1 MTDLIRVLLVDDH
14 PLVIDGIQA
23 RLESGGG
30 IEVVGQAGNGREA
43 IEQVRS
49 LRPDVVLMDV
59 SMPVMNGL
67 EATRELRLCSPET
80 RVLILSMHD
89 NREYMVELMQSGARG
104 YILKDVSATEMVKA
118 IETVCQGGT
127 FFSASASSTLFSH
140 IATSEAAPLDQ
151 SATTAA
157 GDLTPREITV
167 LRLLA
172 EGNNNKEIARE
183 LSISVR
189 TVETHRQNIKS
200 KLNIHTAAGL
210 VRYALEHNLV
220 Y

>member
-1 MTDLIRVLLVDDH
+1 MTESIRVLLVDDH

-23 RLESGGG
+23 RLENEGG

-43 IEQVRS
+43 IEQV
-49 LRPDVVLMDV
+49 LVLKPDVVLMDV

-67 EATRELRLCSPET
+67 EATRELRTQSPET

-89 NREYMVELMQSGARG
+89 NREYMVQLIQSGARG
-104 YILKDVSATEMVKA
+104 YILKDVSAAEMVKA

-127 FFSASASSTLFSH
+127 YFSASASQTLFSH
-140 IATSEAAPLDQ
+140 FSPSEAMPAVAEPEG
-151 SATTAA
+151 A
-157 GDLTPREITV
+157 GELTPREVMV
-167 LRLLA
+167 LRQLA
-172 EGNNNKEIARE
+172 EGDNNKEIARA

-220 Y
+220 Q

>member
-1 MTDLIRVLLVDDH
+1 
-14 PLVIDGIQA
+14 
-23 RLESGGG
+23 
-30 IEVVGQAGNGREA
+30 
-43 IEQVRS
+43 
-49 LRPDVVLMDV
+49 MDV

-67 EATRELRLCSPET
+67 EATRELRQRSPET

-89 NREYMVELMQSGARG
+89 NREYMVQLIQSGARG
-104 YILKDVSATEMVKA
+104 YILKDVSAAEMVKA

-127 FFSASASSTLFSH
+127 YFSASASQTLFSH
-140 IATSEAAPLDQ
+140 FTDPEAAV
-151 SATTAA
+151 SAEEP
-157 GDLTPREITV
+157 GELTPRERMV
-167 LRLLA
+167 LRQLA
-172 EGNNNKEIARE
+172 EGHNNKEIARA

-220 Y
+220 Q

>member
-1 MTDLIRVLLVDDH
+1 MTDSIRVLLVDDH

-23 RLESGGG
+23 RLENEGG
-30 IEVVGQAGNGREA
+30 IEVVGQAGNGLEA
-43 IEQVRS
+43 IELVQS
-49 LRPDVVLMDV
+49 LKPDVVLMDV
-59 SMPVMNGL
+59 SMPIMNGL
-67 EATRELRLCSPET
+67 EATRELRTRSPET

-89 NREYMVELMQSGARG
+89 NREYMVQLSQSGARG
-104 YILKDVSATEMVKA
+104 YILKDVSAAEMVKA

-127 FFSASASSTLFSH
+127 YFSASASQTLFSH
-140 IATSEAAPLDQ
+140 FTDPEAAN
-151 SATTAA
+151 SAEEP
-157 GDLTPREITV
+157 GELTPRERMV
-167 LRLLA
+167 LRQLA
-172 EGNNNKEIARE
+172 EGHNNKEIARA

-220 Y
+220 Q